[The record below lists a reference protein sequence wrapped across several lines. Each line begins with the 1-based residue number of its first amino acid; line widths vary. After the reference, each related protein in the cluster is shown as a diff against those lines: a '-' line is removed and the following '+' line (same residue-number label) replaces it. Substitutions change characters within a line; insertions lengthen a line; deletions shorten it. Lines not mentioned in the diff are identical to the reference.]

1 MTGADASLVLR
12 GATERIVRGESLSR
26 DECRAAFGEIMD
38 GLATD
43 AQIAAFLTA
52 LRMRGETAAEIAGI
66 ASALRERVRSVVPP
80 SDDLLDT
87 CGTGGDSLGLF
98 NVSTA
103 VALVAAGA
111 GARVAKHGNRSF
123 TSRSGSADALRALGV
138 GVDLPPERVGAVLE
152 SAGIAF
158 FFAPLFH
165 AALRHAA
172 AARRDLGFR
181 TVMNLVGPLANPA
194 GARRQLV
201 GVYSP
206 ALVPLVAETL
216 ASLGALRVLVVSGEE
231 GLDEISIAG
240 PTVVAEVDS
249 GRVLGVRRVAPE
261 DFGLDRSPLDAL
273 RVDSP
278 EASAS
283 AIRGV
288 LEGEAGPARDIVVLN
303 AAAALV
309 AAGRAPSIE
318 GAIEPA
324 ARSIDS
330 GAALAALARLV
341 AATAATG

>member
-1 MTGADASLVLR
+1 MSAEPSVPLR
-12 GATERIVRGESLSR
+12 RAIERLVRGEALSATESR
-26 DECRAAFGEIMD
+26 DAFGEIVD

-66 ASALRERVRSVVPP
+66 ATALRQRARSVVGL
-80 SDDLLDT
+80 SSIDDVLDT
-87 CGTGGDSLGLF
+87 CGTGGDSSGTF

-111 GARVAKHGNRSF
+111 GVRVAKHGNRSF
-123 TSRSGSADALRALGV
+123 TSKSGSADALRALGV
-138 GVDLPPERVGAVLE
+138 GVDLPPERVGPVLDA
-152 SAGIAF
+152 AGIAF
-158 FFAPLFH
+158 FHAPLFH
-165 AALRHAA
+165 AALKHAA

-216 ASLGALRVLVVSGEE
+216 ASLGAIRALVVSGEE

-240 PTVVAEVDS
+240 PTVVAEVAD
-249 GRVLGVRRVAPE
+249 GRFLGTSRVEPRELGVE
-261 DFGLDRSPLDAL
+261 RSSLDAL
-273 RVDSP
+273 RVGSP
-278 EASAS
+278 EESA
-283 AIRGV
+283 ARIRSV
-288 LEGEAGPARDIVVLN
+288 LAGDRGPSRDIVVLN

-309 AAGRAPSIE
+309 AAGRADSI
-318 GAIEPA
+318 GAGLEPA
-324 ARSIDS
+324 KRSIDS
-330 GAALAALARLV
+330 GAATRALERLV
-341 AATAATG
+341 SATAGA